1 VWRRF
6 VLVRVDR
13 NKVAERS
20 VFRGYALQA
29 IDGKGRVALPAPM
42 RTVIERQAGE
52 RLLLLS
58 DDAKRGCLRAA
69 DQGWSDRLYDRLS
82 TDAERALD
90 AGREVDREEV
100 AAATFGQ
107 FDEVP
112 FDASGRFILPPF
124 LRGKG
129 KLTDLAFFWAAGDTI
144 EIWDPRTL
152 LADAGA
158 DPAKRERC
166 EWLMG
171 DRGAK

>member
-1 VWRRF
+1 VERI
-6 VLVRVDR
+6 
-13 NKVAERS
+13 KVTERS

-42 RTVIERQAGE
+42 RLVVERQAGE

-82 TDAERALD
+82 ADAARALD
-90 AGREVDREEV
+90 AGREVDREDV
-100 AAATFGQ
+100 GAATFGQ

-129 KLTDLAFFWAAGDTI
+129 SLTDLAFFWAAGDTI
-144 EIWDPRTL
+144 EVWDPRTL
-152 LADAGA
+152 LADPNA
-158 DPAKRERC
+158 DAAKKERC
-166 EWLMG
+166 AWLMNE
-171 DRGAK
+171 RGAK

>member
-1 VWRRF
+1 VAEAGELTR
-6 VLVRVDR
+6 
-13 NKVAERS
+13 VAERS

-58 DDAKRGCLRAA
+58 DDSKRGCLRAA

-82 TDAERALD
+82 ADAERALD
-90 AGREVDREEV
+90 AGREIDRDEV
-100 AAATFGQ
+100 GAAAFGQ

-112 FDASGRFILPPF
+112 FDSSGRFILPPF

-129 KLTDLAFFWAAGDTI
+129 SLTDLAFFWAAGDTI
-144 EIWDPRTL
+144 EVWDPRTL
-152 LADAGA
+152 LADPNADAG
-158 DPAKRERC
+158 KKERC
-166 EWLMG
+166 QYLMSE
-171 DRGAK
+171 RGAK